1 MASGTHAAS
10 KGVRTSYGGVATLPG
25 HSPRL
30 RLGLTGLLWPD
41 GATTAALMRTLASLL
56 NLGAG
61 AVRAA
66 RGRRSTLG
74 RHMPWRETQ
83 QPMLAAAIRGIFQAT
98 SPAEA
103 HQRLVEVVDKLATAA
118 PKVARLLEAA
128 EAELLAFYQL
138 PSEHWSK
145 LRSTNPLERV
155 NREIGRRIDVVGI
168 FPNDAALLRLAG
180 MLLIEQTTSGSSPA
194 ATSPRSLSRWCS
206 TPNRRLPPRRS
217 LSSPRPEPPHDDPQ
231 LHHKLRPDCWV
242 PGPAPDPSRR
252 G

>member
-103 HQRLVEVVDKLATAA
+103 
-118 PKVARLLEAA
+118 
-128 EAELLAFYQL
+128 ELLAFYQL

-155 NREIGRRIDVVGI
+155 NREIGRRTDVVGI

-217 LSSPRPEPPHDDPQ
+217 PSSPRPEPPHDDPQ